1 MFFLCALCV
10 SAVQKSY
17 EALMS
22 KEKDLIADKALSA
35 ATAAVYSAGNIIREK
50 SATVFQVNHK
60 GAADLVTEVDLAAEK
75 EIIAI
80 LSRAFSGHRVVGE
93 ESGVGEGESD
103 YIWWIDPIDGTT
115 NFVHGYPFYSVSVAL
130 EYRGES
136 IVGIVYDPTRNEL
149 FQAVK
154 GRGTFLNGTPIT
166 VSMVETLNDSLLA
179 TGFPY
184 DRSRRKEALDLAAG
198 LLKRVQGVRR
208 DASAALDLA
217 YVAAG
222 RLDGFWEFGLKP
234 WDTAAGRLLVEEA
247 GGKISDFKGDIFDI
261 RQGAVVAANALIH
274 AELLEQLN

>member
-1 MFFLCALCV
+1 
-10 SAVQKSY
+10 
-17 EALMS
+17 MS

-80 LSRAFSGHRVVGE
+80 LSRAFPGHRVVGE

-136 IVGIVYDPTRNEL
+136 IVGIVYDPTRDEL

-184 DRSRRKEALDLAAG
+184 DRDRRKEALDLAAG

>member
-1 MFFLCALCV
+1 
-10 SAVQKSY
+10 
-17 EALMS
+17 MS

-80 LSRAFSGHRVVGE
+80 LSRAFPGHQVVGE

>member
-1 MFFLCALCV
+1 MGIP
-10 SAVQKSY
+10 S
-17 EALMS
+17 
-22 KEKDLIADKALSA
+22 
-35 ATAAVYSAGNIIREK
+35 TR
-50 SATVFQVNHK
+50 
-60 GAADLVTEVDLAAEK
+60 
-75 EIIAI
+75 
-80 LSRAFSGHRVVGE
+80 SRWRWSTG
-93 ESGVGEGESD
+93 
-103 YIWWIDPIDGTT
+103 
-115 NFVHGYPFYSVSVAL
+115 
-130 EYRGES
+130 GES

>member
-1 MFFLCALCV
+1 MSNEKEVIATQAL
-10 SAVQKSY
+10 
-17 EALMS
+17 E
-22 KEKDLIADKALSA
+22 A
-35 ATAAVYSAGNIIREK
+35 ATKAVHAAGNIIREK

-80 LSRAFSGHRVVGE
+80 LSEAFPDHQVVGE
-93 ESGVGEGESD
+93 ESGVGEGQSD

-115 NFVHGYPFYSVSVAL
+115 NFVHGYPFYSISVAL

-154 GRGTFLNGTPIT
+154 GRGTFLNGTPVT
-166 VSMVETLNDSLLA
+166 VSAVETLNDSLLA

-184 DRSRRKEALDLAAG
+184 DRNRRKQALDIAAR
-198 LLKRVQGVRR
+198 LLERVQGVRR

-247 GGKISDFKGDIFDI
+247 GGKVSDFKGDIFDI
-261 RQGAVVAANALIH
+261 RQGAVVAANSQIH
-274 AELLEQLN
+274 AELIDNLAPAALN